1 MFNPHDMERYPKRKN
16 PRLKNYDYSSEG
28 IYFITICTHEKK
40 CLFSQAGQHA
50 LYGSYAAQGF
60 RGLSLHYPNVV
71 VDKFVVMPNHV
82 HAILVIQK
90 NTHNLARVIGSYKSF
105 VTKKIH
111 EIQPNVKVWQTSF
124 HDHIIRNEKSY
135 QMIWQYVDSNPMNW
149 EKDCFYDNKM

>member
-1 MFNPHDMERYPKRKN
+1 MFNPYDTERYPQRKN

-28 IYFITICTHEKK
+28 VYFITICTHEKK
-40 CLFSQAGQHA
+40 CLFGQAEQHT
-50 LYGSYAAQGF
+50 LYGSYAVQGF
-60 RGLSLHYPNVV
+60 RDLSFHYPNVV

-90 NTHNLARVIGSYKSF
+90 STHNLARVIGSYKSF

-111 EIQPNVKVWQTSF
+111 ESQPNVKVWQASF

-135 QMIWQYVDSNPMNW
+135 QMIWQYIDVNPMNW
-149 EKDCFYDNKM
+149 EKDCFYNNKM

>member
-28 IYFITICTHEKK
+28 IYFITICTYEKM
-40 CLFSQAGQHA
+40 CLFGQPDKHN
-50 LYGSYAAQGF
+50 LYGSYAFQGF
-60 RGLSLHYPNVV
+60 QELSLHYPNVV

-82 HAILVIQK
+82 HAILDIQK
-90 NTHNLARVIGSYKSF
+90 SSHNLVRIIGSYKSF
-105 VTKKIH
+105 VTKEIH
-111 EIQPNVKVWQTSF
+111 AIQPNVKVWQTSF

-149 EKDCFYDNKM
+149 KKDCFYDNKL